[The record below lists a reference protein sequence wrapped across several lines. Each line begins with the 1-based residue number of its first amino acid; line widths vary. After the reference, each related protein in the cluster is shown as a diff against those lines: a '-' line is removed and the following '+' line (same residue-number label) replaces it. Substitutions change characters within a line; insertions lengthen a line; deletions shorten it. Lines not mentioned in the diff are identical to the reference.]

1 MAEDLFENIRAI
13 FVYSC
18 EFSNSGKTFE
28 YSIFRIRIERS
39 SHPYCMLQIDGVS
52 GRRTTYAELQSEIVR
67 VASALWR
74 LGIRKGDVVTL
85 FSENRPEFIVMFL
98 SLAAV
103 GAVVSATNSVY
114 TSGWL
119 LS

>member
-1 MAEDLFENIRAI
+1 MEIGDTKAKFA
-13 FVYSC
+13 
-18 EFSNSGKTFE
+18 
-28 YSIFRIRIERS
+28 
-39 SHPYCMLQIDGVS
+39 CMLQIDGVS

-119 LS
+119 LSWRICYFVFFTLARFW